1 MLAEKIIFNILA
13 FSLFIMIFSKM
24 IKKNDTSYIYIL
36 LLQAVGICIDFIEIR
51 FSLKQVPVLLIIRYI
66 LSILIPLIIIVA
78 EKNNVNL
85 VEFSRL
91 SLGIMAL
98 TIGNTKFAKKV
109 FIDLVTKVPESY
121 LGHKLLAQIYEKEG
135 GMRKAIDEYVCAIDI
150 KKNDYE
156 SYFIV
161 TKLLKDLGKKDE
173 AIQMLQTLLRNKPD
187 YYDASIQLGDLL
199 MEQERLKEAVSVY
212 NDALKYNPSEYELY
226 YNLGIAYTRLSDFQ
240 MAKEMYE
247 KAASI
252 NHYLY
257 LGYYSLGMISLFEN
271 DLESARE
278 YFKKSIYGELEPK
291 AYYQL
296 AKIYILKNEKDM
308 AINFLNKA
316 IELDNKLMKKAE
328 KEPAFETI
336 KQYITVSVK
345 MSEEEKNEEERFDD
359 KEKIALKFLEE
370 TILTGEIINLN
381 TNKQKITERVTE
393 IFDKEKLK
401 KIEQEE
407 EFKDMQI
414 ENLTEKEKSDNN
426 E

>member
-13 FSLFIMIFSKM
+13 FSLFIIIFSKM
-24 IKKNDTSYIYIL
+24 LRKNDTSYIYIL
-36 LLQAVGICIDFIEIR
+36 FLQAIGICIDFIEIR
-51 FSLKQVPVLLIIRYI
+51 YSLKQVPILLIIRYI
-66 LSILIPLIIIVA
+66 ISIMLPLIIILA
-78 EKNNVNL
+78 EKNQVDL
-85 VEFSRL
+85 IEFS
-91 SLGIMAL
+91 SLGTGILAL
-98 TIGNTKFAKKV
+98 TIGNTKLAKKI
-109 FIDLVTKVPESY
+109 FINLVTKVPESY

-173 AIQMLQTLLRNKPD
+173 AIEMLQTLLRNKPD
-187 YYDASIQLGDLL
+187 YYEASIQLGDLL

-212 NDALKYNPSEYELY
+212 SEALKYNPMGYELY

-271 DLESARE
+271 DLNSARE
-278 YFKKSIYGELEPK
+278 YFKKSVYGELESK
-291 AYYQL
+291 SYYQL

-316 IELDNKLMKKAE
+316 IELDNKLIKKAE
-328 KEPAFETI
+328 KEPVFESI
-336 KQYITVSVK
+336 KQYIAVSVR
-345 MSEEEKNEEERFDD
+345 MDENAEQEEKLTD
-359 KEKIALKFLEE
+359 KEKIALQFLEE
-370 TILTGEIINLN
+370 TILTGEIININ

-401 KIEQEE
+401 RIEQEE
-407 EFKDMQI
+407 EAKDMME
-414 ENLTEKEKSDNN
+414 ENLVEKEKNN
-426 E
+426 NG

>member
-13 FSLFIMIFSKM
+13 FSLFIIIFSKM

-36 LLQAVGICIDFIEIR
+36 LLQALGICIDFIEIR
-51 FSLKQVPVLLIIRYI
+51 FSLKQVPVLLLVRYI
-66 LSILIPLIIIVA
+66 VSILLPIIIILA
-78 EKNNVNL
+78 EKNQINL
-85 VEFSRL
+85 IEFS
-91 SLGIMAL
+91 SLGLGIFAL
-98 TIGNTKFAKKV
+98 TIGNNKFAKKI

-156 SYFIV
+156 SYFTV
-161 TKLLKDLGKKDE
+161 TKLLKDLGKKEE
-173 AIQMLQTLLRNKPD
+173 AIEMLQTLLRNKPD
-187 YYDASIQLGDLL
+187 YYEASIQLGDLL
-199 MEQERLKEAVSVY
+199 MEQERLKEAVTVY
-212 NDALKYNPSEYELY
+212 NEALKYNPSEYELY

-257 LGYYSLGMISLFEN
+257 LGHYSLGMICLFEN

-278 YFKKSIYGELEPK
+278 HFKKSIYDELEPK

-328 KEPAFETI
+328 KEPAFESI

-345 MSEEEKNEEERFDD
+345 MDEDETEIEKEETLTE
-359 KEKIALKFLEE
+359 KEKKALQFLEE
-370 TILTGEIINLN
+370 TILTGEIINSN
-381 TNKQKITERVTE
+381 TNKQKITERVSE

-401 KIEQEE
+401 KIEQQEE
-407 EFKDMQI
+407 MEEINQEF
-414 ENLTEKEKSDNN
+414 LLEKNN
-426 E
+426 QE